1 MTDSCNMS
9 KVSQKVTNNRRAI
22 SPQLFIITFRR
33 VLWDRDADTNHL
45 TINNFYRLII
55 ILSMKHEM
63 ESFQR
68 SYFQPIFLKFDNGR
82 GH

>member
-9 KVSQKVTNNRRAI
+9 KVSQKVTNNRCAI

-63 ESFQR
+63 ESKILL
-68 SYFQPIFLKFDNGR
+68 SAYIFKIRQWTGSW
-82 GH
+82 